1 MTIADIKKIIS
12 NHNRYASNLMNT
24 THLTST
30 NTALTYK
37 KFIDETPV
45 ISVFLKDIIEA
56 SVTAKELFNN
66 DEWSTTITVSDN
78 EEEMMSMYYKHLSY
92 MATEVKD
99 LSTYAFSKFF
109 HEKKFDNAIKKLLS
123 VAVAPL
129 IQYIRLKLEEL
140 YLDIEEQEKSKI
152 TSTYIEGDVY
162 NNSTVQ
168 KEIGG
173 NATMRDVGNDK
184 SSKHF
189 NFQKESFFLGV
200 VSSVVSALIVW
211 GVTELIKYL
220 IGG

>member
-129 IQYIRLKLEEL
+129 IQYIRL
-140 YLDIEEQEKSKI
+140 DIEEQEKSKI

>member
-189 NFQKESFFLGV
+189 NKRFSF
-200 VSSVVSALIVW
+200 
-211 GVTELIKYL
+211 
-220 IGG
+220 

>member
-1 MTIADIKKIIS
+1 MLRW
-12 NHNRYASNLMNT
+12 H
-24 THLTST
+24 H
-30 NTALTYK
+30 
-37 KFIDETPV
+37 
-45 ISVFLKDIIEA
+45 
-56 SVTAKELFNN
+56 
-66 DEWSTTITVSDN
+66 
-78 EEEMMSMYYKHLSY
+78 
-92 MATEVKD
+92 
-99 LSTYAFSKFF
+99 
-109 HEKKFDNAIKKLLS
+109 
-123 VAVAPL
+123 
-129 IQYIRLKLEEL
+129 YIRLKLEEL